1 MDTVKLAIIYS
12 SATGTNYRLAR
23 AMQEAAEALGASV
36 RLRQVAEVTPRHVI
50 ERDTEW
56 LAHITATQHIP
67 EASRDDLRWA
77 NAYIFGSP
85 TRYGN
90 VTASFKNF
98 IDSTGGLWEGGELA
112 NKVAAGFTSAQNL
125 HGGQETT
132 LLAMYNMLYHWGA
145 ILVPPGYTDERVFAA
160 GGNPY
165 GVSATANGDPISES
179 VLMAARH
186 LAERVVMVA
195 QWVLVGRAQLDVVSI
210 R

>member
-12 SATGTNYRLAR
+12 SMSGTNYRIASEI
-23 AMQEAAEALGASV
+23 QEAAEEFGATV
-36 RLRQVAEVTPRHVI
+36 RLRRVAEVTPRHVI

-56 LAHITATQHIP
+56 LAHIAATRHIP

-98 IDSTGGLWEGGELA
+98 IDSTGALWDAGELS
-112 NKVAAGFTSAQNL
+112 NKVAAGFTSAQNV

-132 LLAMYNMLYHWGA
+132 LLSMYNILHHWGA

-165 GVSATANGDPISES
+165 GVSATANGEPVPET

-195 QWVLVGRAQLDVVSI
+195 QWMLVGRAQLDVVNL